1 MGRLGCIILYED
13 HFSKSKF
20 SLLEIFV
27 PILLFINSMLGL
39 WNLITGKKDI
49 LLVIVLL
56 FSTAAFIAYFL
67 VLIRFNSTKR
77 AVRALND
84 FFQSVAK
91 NGINQEIPKTLRDM
105 DKDIGNTV
113 YQLEQILQNS
123 LKQENK
129 PESVNITST
138 TDSLITLSSEI
149 GKIVEIFDSFT
160 RITDENAD
168 TSENIAAS
176 ALDILGSVQ
185 FINKKTSQGVSTVKE
200 IQMRAEILKKRVID
214 AIEQTRVVFDA
225 TKVELE
231 RAIENSSV
239 VEQISVLSESIIQIT
254 SQTNLLAL
262 NASIEAARA
271 GEAGKGFTVV
281 AEEIR
286 KLAEQS
292 KNVVSK
298 IQSFTGQVEESV
310 NQLSNSSNKLLEF
323 MSVDVNSNYMAALEI
338 ANKYNDDAAFVNS
351 MVSDFNRTS
360 DALLT
365 TVSNLLNDID
375 NISQSSGDGA
385 ENALKIKESL
395 ISVYNKFREVLSSLS
410 TENVIEEYVK

>member
-410 TENVIEEYVK
+410 TESVIEEYVK